1 MFRFSGECFMK
12 HLDQFYINGGWVKPS
27 GDAKPHEVINPATE
41 ASEGTVY
48 LAGKADV
55 DAAIQAA
62 RDAFES
68 FAATPLPTI
77 TAVGVARPSAHG
89 HAITSTAQPN
99 MKARSWPFFRP
110 QCVA

>member
-1 MFRFSGECFMK
+1 MK

-68 FAATPLPTI
+68 FAATPLEERLAMLEKIMGIYQSRLDDMAEAISREMGAP
-77 TAVGVARPSAHG
+77 RHG
-89 HAITSTAQPN
+89 LAA
-99 MKARSWPFFRP
+99 K
-110 QCVA
+110 V

>member
-1 MFRFSGECFMK
+1 MK

-68 FAATPLPTI
+68 FAATPLEERLAMLEKI
-77 TAVGVARPSAHG
+77 MGIYQSRLDDMAE
-89 HAITSTAQPN
+89 AISRE
-99 MKARSWPFFRP
+99 M
-110 QCVA
+110 